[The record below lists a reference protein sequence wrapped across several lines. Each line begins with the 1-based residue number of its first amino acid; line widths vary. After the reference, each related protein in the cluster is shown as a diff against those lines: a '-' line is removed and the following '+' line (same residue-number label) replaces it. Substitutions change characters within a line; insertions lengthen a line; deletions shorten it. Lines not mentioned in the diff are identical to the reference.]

1 MARFPSKEAEVLA
14 LGQEMATGLAANAAI
29 YPSPPVSV
37 IHLGS
42 ALNAYMT
49 AKNAA
54 TAAQAAA
61 EEATTTK
68 DEALQALTDDM
79 KADLRYAENT
89 VDFDDDKLRL
99 IGWGERKAKTS
110 LEAPGQAR
118 TLEAPRQ
125 GEGWIF
131 LDWKSPTNGGKVA
144 GYKIQR
150 RERPSGPWSDVGL
163 GIESAKSP
171 CPTRNAARNGN
182 TASSP
187 STKPAKA
194 NPATPSW
201 PYFRIRRNR

>member
-1 MARFPSKEAEVLA
+1 MARFPKSESEIFALA
-14 LGQEMATGLAANAAI
+14 QEMVTGLNANAAV

-37 IHLGS
+37 ADLGS
-42 ALNAYMT
+42 ALSAFVT
-49 AKNAA
+49 AKNAS

-61 EEATTTK
+61 EQTTATK
-68 DEALQALTDDM
+68 DEALQTLVDDM

-89 VDFDDDKLRL
+89 VDFDDDKLKL
-99 IGWGERKAKTS
+99 IGWGGRKAKTS

-131 LDWKSPTNGGKVA
+131 LDWKA
-144 GYKIQR
+144 R
-150 RERPSGPWSDVGL
+150 GPMSDWL
-163 GIESAKSP
+163 SKAKSP
-171 CPTRNAARNGN
+171 YRTRNAARNGN

-187 STKPAKA
+187 STKRAKV

-201 PYFRIRRNR
+201 RCCESKERSRLKC

>member
-1 MARFPSKEAEVLA
+1 ML
-14 LGQEMATGLAANAAI
+14 TGLGANAAV

-37 IHLGS
+37 ADLGAALS
-42 ALNAYMT
+42 AFVT

-61 EEATTTK
+61 EQATATK
-68 DEALQALTDDM
+68 DEALQTLVDDM

-89 VDFDDDKLRL
+89 VDFDDDKLKL
-99 IGWGERKAKTS
+99 IGWGGRKAKTS

-131 LDWKSPTNGGKVA
+131 LDWKAPTDGGKVA
-144 GYKIQR
+144 AYKIQR

-163 GIESAKSP
+163 AIESEITLSDQERGKEWEYRVIAVNKAGEGQPS
-171 CPTRNAARNGN
+171 N
-182 TASSP
+182 TVMAVL
-187 STKPAKA
+187 
-194 NPATPSW
+194 
-201 PYFRIRRNR
+201 